1 MPTRSGFADT
11 GELQMYYEIHG
22 EPVAGTRPLLLIHGG
37 GSTIET
43 NWEQLIPLLT
53 PSRQVIAVEE
63 EGHGR
68 TQPTNRD
75 LTSSASADDVAAVVR
90 SLEAGPVDVLGF
102 SAGGSTALQLAL
114 RHPELV
120 RRLIVASSFAKRDA
134 MIDGFWDGLAAG
146 SLADMPAIYQEADLA
161 LNNGDRDH
169 LQRLFE
175 LDSRR
180 MLDSTDVPDQQLG
193 ALAAPTLVLL
203 ADRDVVTVE
212 GALRL
217 VRTLPY
223 ARLLV
228 VPGNHGDYL
237 GERGATGGGPGT
249 VALTLPHLLAFL
261 VG

>member
-1 MPTRSGFADT
+1 MTMRSGYANT
-11 GELQMYYEIHG
+11 GDVDMYYEVHG
-22 EPVAGTRPLLLIHGG
+22 EPVAGIPPMLLIHGG

-68 TQPTNRD
+68 TQPTDRA
-75 LTSSASADDVAAVVR
+75 LTSAAGADDVAAVVR

-102 SAGGSTALQLAL
+102 SAGGSTALHLAL
-114 RHPELV
+114 RHLGLV
-120 RRLIVASSFAKRDA
+120 RRLVMASSFAKRDA
-134 MIDGFWDGLAAG
+134 MIDGFWDGLAGG

-161 LNNGDRDH
+161 LNGGDRAH

-180 MLDSTDVPDQQLG
+180 MLDSQDVPDEQLIT
-193 ALAAPTLVLL
+193 LTAPTLVVLG
-203 ADRDVVTVE
+203 DQDVVTVE

-217 VRTLPY
+217 VRTLPQ

-237 GERGATGGGPGT
+237 GERGASGSGPGG
-249 VALTLPHLLAFL
+249 VRLTLPHLLAFL
-261 VG
+261 DA

>member
-1 MPTRSGFADT
+1 VDRIPLYRAWFGDPDSP
-11 GELQMYYEIHG
+11 H
-22 EPVAGTRPLLLIHGG
+22 PPLLLIHGG

-68 TQPTNRD
+68 TQPTDRA
-75 LTSSASADDVAAVVR
+75 LTSAASADDVAAVVR
-90 SLEAGPVDVLGF
+90 SLEVGPVDVLGF

-114 RHPELV
+114 RHPEQV

-134 MIDGFWDGLAAG
+134 MIDGFWEGLAGG
-146 SLADMPAIYQEADLA
+146 SLADMPALYQEADLA

-169 LQRLFE
+169 LQRLFD

-180 MLDSTDVPDQQLG
+180 MLDSTDVPDEQLG
-193 ALAAPTLVLL
+193 ALAAPTLILL
-203 ADRDVVTVE
+203 GDRDVVTVE

-217 VRTLPY
+217 VRALPD

-237 GERGATGGGPGT
+237 GERGATGGGPGSVRLT
-249 VALTLPHLLAFL
+249 VPHLLAFL
-261 VG
+261 DA